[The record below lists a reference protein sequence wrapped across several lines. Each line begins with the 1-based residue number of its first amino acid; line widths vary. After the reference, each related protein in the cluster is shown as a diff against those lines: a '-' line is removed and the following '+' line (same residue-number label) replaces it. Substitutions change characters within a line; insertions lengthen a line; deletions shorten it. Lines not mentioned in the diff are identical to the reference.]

1 MSRPEPGSTVSV
13 YWNGF
18 HMFDLEKIRIVDDP
32 QYPGW
37 MQIDGS
43 VRHENKQ
50 WGTRWTPRSV
60 FVTLREEGGVRVL
73 DSGERLTG
81 VY

>member
-1 MSRPEPGSTVSV
+1 
-13 YWNGF
+13 
-18 HMFDLEKIRIVDDP
+18 MFDLENVRVVDDP

-43 VRHENKQ
+43 VRHDSER
-50 WGTRWTPRSV
+50 WGTRWTQRSV
-60 FVTLREEGGVRVL
+60 FVTPRKEGGVRVL

-81 VY
+81 AY

>member
-1 MSRPEPGSTVSV
+1 MSRPEPGSTISV

-18 HMFDLEKIRIVDDP
+18 PMFDLEEIRVVDDP

-37 MQIDGS
+37 MQIDGN
-43 VRHENKQ
+43 VRHESELL
-50 WGTRWTPRSV
+50 GTYWTQRSV
-60 FVTLREEGGVRVL
+60 FVTLREEGGVRLL
-73 DSGERLTG
+73 DSGERITG